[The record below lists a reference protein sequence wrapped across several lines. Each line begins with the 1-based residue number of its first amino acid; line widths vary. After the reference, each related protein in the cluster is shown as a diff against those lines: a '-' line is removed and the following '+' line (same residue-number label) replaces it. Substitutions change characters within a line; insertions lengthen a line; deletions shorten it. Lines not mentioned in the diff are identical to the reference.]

1 MAFLWPSVDGPYVIR
16 FLPSNNYSQN
26 TAPNGCHFKWE
37 GQAPEWGR
45 TRQELNM
52 QLTQILNQLEAEKK
66 RGEALN
72 EMVKASIGQ
81 RWWEAPVEEL
91 SVQELEQLNASL
103 QELKKNVTKQAE
115 KLLIESTNSSSPF
128 MQVNGINGVGMAV
141 NNQFETK
148 PNLINLAARSI
159 PQGFAGFSHGHGLF

>member
-1 MAFLWPSVDGPYVIR
+1 MVRKPSLGRQKIEIAKIEKKNHLQVTFSKRRSGLFKKAGELCTLCGVEVVIIVFSPAEKAFSFGHPDVDSIVNR
-16 FLPSNNYSQN
+16 FLSRNTTPQGSNGAVQMGEAHRSANV
-26 TAPNGCHFKWE
+26 
-37 GQAPEWGR
+37 R
-45 TRQELNM
+45 ELNM

-103 QELKKNVTKQAE
+103 QELKKECHKA
-115 KLLIESTNSSSPF
+115 S
-128 MQVNGINGVGMAV
+128 
-141 NNQFETK
+141 
-148 PNLINLAARSI
+148 
-159 PQGFAGFSHGHGLF
+159 